1 MNYDLIKITPKNDNI
16 DNARSFGV
24 QFSGAMQFGKLIPEP
39 QGTNL
44 HVSSA
49 WSKGEYKEMDDAI
62 GSLGPIIKD
71 TYV

>member
-1 MNYDLIKITPKNDNI
+1 MHQHIFDQRALRAYTIT
-16 DNARSFGV
+16 
-24 QFSGAMQFGKLIPEP
+24 QLQLQFGKLIPEP

-71 TYV
+71 AYV